1 MKEVERK
8 MAHISRKTENK
19 TEETL
24 PRAFSNLNVFYICV
38 CVSQR
43 TICKLQ
49 ELVLS
54 FHYLGSWAGTHFLDQ
69 AGLKLVVIF
78 LQLPPE
84 SWGFRCAGL

>member
-8 MAHISRKTENK
+8 IPHVSRKTENE
-19 TEETL
+19 TEETI
-24 PRAFSNLNVFYICV
+24 RAVSDVNIFYI

-54 FHYLGSWAGTHFLDQ
+54 FHHLGSWAGTHYLDQ

-78 LQLPPE
+78 LPLPPE
-84 SWGFRCAGL
+84 SWGFRCAGP